1 MAKPRLIILIRHAQ
15 SEGNKNREI
24 HQTIPDHRV
33 KLTPDGWQQAYD
45 AGKRLRKMLRADDTL
60 HFFTSPYRRTR
71 ETTEGILATLTSDEA
86 EPSPFKRNNIK
97 VYEEPRLR
105 EQDFGNFQPCSAEM
119 ERMWQE
125 RADYGHFFYRI
136 PNGESAAD
144 AYDRISGFNESLWR
158 QFGEDDFASVCVLV
172 THGLMSRVFLMK
184 WYHFSVEYFED
195 LRNINHC
202 ELLIM
207 NKQDSGKY
215 VLENNLRTWSELR
228 KERALKKGKEKEKE
242 KEKSDAGTP
251 GSKDTSKLDK
261 ALSADSPVKPPRRW
275 GGCPNGCSHD
285 KSFRLRS
292 ALAELVHRDGTSV
305 HPNLSAVPSPV
316 TTTVSASSSLA
327 ALGFATPPTT
337 NGTSTPSSN
346 LGTRRPAARRFQSED
361 DSSSSDVEGERNR
374 TPQIDVAKARE
385 ETVSSP
391 DGTPS
396 FISVDDRLRAQDMKS
411 PPANGKT
418 PLAILP
424 LLSARGRDFGGTHSG
439 QSSDV
444 DSSEDDRARQRKQ
457 SSLGLKVVTS
467 RVAEM
472 SLNADGDSAPG
483 NGKRDQSGMGRGTM
497 ANRLGDSPVSSSSGC
512 CEEHDHQ
519 LGEHNNE
526 NEHADD
532 EREKGNADEEDDA
545 DEMSDAEIDRA
556 EREDRS
562 IKGSVY

>member
-1 MAKPRLIILIRHAQ
+1 M
-15 SEGNKNREI
+15 
-24 HQTIPDHRV
+24 
-33 KLTPDGWQQAYD
+33 
-45 AGKRLRKMLRADDTL
+45 
-60 HFFTSPYRRTR
+60 
-71 ETTEGILATLTSDEA
+71 
-86 EPSPFKRNNIK
+86 
-97 VYEEPRLR
+97 
-105 EQDFGNFQPCSAEM
+105 
-119 ERMWQE
+119 
-125 RADYGHFFYRI
+125 
-136 PNGESAAD
+136 
-144 AYDRISGFNESLWR
+144 
-158 QFGEDDFASVCVLV
+158 

-228 KERALKKGKEKEKE
+228 KERALKKGKERE
-242 KEKSDAGTP
+242 KEKSDTSTP

-261 ALSADSPVKPPRRW
+261 ALSAESPAKPPRRW

-292 ALAELVHRDGTSV
+292 ALADLVHRDGISV
-305 HPNLSAVPSPV
+305 HPNLSAAPSPV

-346 LGTRRPAARRFQSED
+346 LGARRPAARRFQSED
-361 DSSSSDVEGERNR
+361 DDSSSDVEGERNR
-374 TPQIDVAKARE
+374 TPQIDVAKARD

-439 QSSDV
+439 QTSCAGSDM

-472 SLNADGDSAPG
+472 NVNGGGDSAPG
-483 NGKRDQSGMGRGTM
+483 TGKRDQSGMGRGTM

-512 CEEHDHQ
+512 CEEHHHQ
-519 LGEHNNE
+519 QSEHNNE

-532 EREKGNADEEDDA
+532 EREKGNDEDDV

>member
-1 MAKPRLIILIRHAQ
+1 
-15 SEGNKNREI
+15 
-24 HQTIPDHRV
+24 
-33 KLTPDGWQQAYD
+33 
-45 AGKRLRKMLRADDTL
+45 
-60 HFFTSPYRRTR
+60 
-71 ETTEGILATLTSDEA
+71 
-86 EPSPFKRNNIK
+86 
-97 VYEEPRLR
+97 
-105 EQDFGNFQPCSAEM
+105 
-119 ERMWQE
+119 
-125 RADYGHFFYRI
+125 
-136 PNGESAAD
+136 
-144 AYDRISGFNESLWR
+144 
-158 QFGEDDFASVCVLV
+158 
-172 THGLMSRVFLMK
+172 MSRVFLMK

-242 KEKSDAGTP
+242 KFDTGTP

-261 ALSADSPVKPPRRW
+261 ALSADSPLKPPRRW

-305 HPNLSAVPSPV
+305 HPNLSAAPSPV

-346 LGTRRPAARRFQSED
+346 LGNRRPAARRFQSED
-361 DSSSSDVEGERNR
+361 DDSSSDVEGERNR
-374 TPQIDVAKARE
+374 TPQIDVAKARD

-472 SLNADGDSAPG
+472 NPGGGNGDGAPG
-483 NGKRDQSGMGRGTM
+483 SGKRDQSGMGRGTL

-512 CEEHDHQ
+512 CEEHHHQ
-519 LGEHNNE
+519 QVEQNNE

-532 EREKGNADEEDDA
+532 EREKGNGDEDDDV

>member
-1 MAKPRLIILIRHAQ
+1 
-15 SEGNKNREI
+15 
-24 HQTIPDHRV
+24 
-33 KLTPDGWQQAYD
+33 
-45 AGKRLRKMLRADDTL
+45 
-60 HFFTSPYRRTR
+60 
-71 ETTEGILATLTSDEA
+71 
-86 EPSPFKRNNIK
+86 
-97 VYEEPRLR
+97 
-105 EQDFGNFQPCSAEM
+105 
-119 ERMWQE
+119 
-125 RADYGHFFYRI
+125 
-136 PNGESAAD
+136 
-144 AYDRISGFNESLWR
+144 
-158 QFGEDDFASVCVLV
+158 
-172 THGLMSRVFLMK
+172 MSRVFLMK

-242 KEKSDAGTP
+242 KSDTGTP

-261 ALSADSPVKPPRRW
+261 ALSADSPLKPPRRW

-346 LGTRRPAARRFQSED
+346 LGNRRPAARRFQSED
-361 DSSSSDVEGERNR
+361 DDSSSDVEGERNR
-374 TPQIDVAKARE
+374 TPQIDVAKARD

-472 SLNADGDSAPG
+472 NLGGGNGDGAPG
-483 NGKRDQSGMGRGTM
+483 SGKRDQSGMGRGTL

-512 CEEHDHQ
+512 CEEHHHQ
-519 LGEHNNE
+519 QVEQNNE

-532 EREKGNADEEDDA
+532 EREKGNGDEDDV

>member
-1 MAKPRLIILIRHAQ
+1 
-15 SEGNKNREI
+15 
-24 HQTIPDHRV
+24 
-33 KLTPDGWQQAYD
+33 
-45 AGKRLRKMLRADDTL
+45 
-60 HFFTSPYRRTR
+60 
-71 ETTEGILATLTSDEA
+71 
-86 EPSPFKRNNIK
+86 
-97 VYEEPRLR
+97 
-105 EQDFGNFQPCSAEM
+105 
-119 ERMWQE
+119 
-125 RADYGHFFYRI
+125 
-136 PNGESAAD
+136 
-144 AYDRISGFNESLWR
+144 
-158 QFGEDDFASVCVLV
+158 
-172 THGLMSRVFLMK
+172 MSRVFLMK

-242 KEKSDAGTP
+242 KSDTGTP
-251 GSKDTSKLDK
+251 GAKDTSKLDK
-261 ALSADSPVKPPRRW
+261 ALSADSPVKAPRRW

-305 HPNLSAVPSPV
+305 HPNLSAAASPV
-316 TTTVSASSSLA
+316 TTTASNSSSLN

-346 LGTRRPAARRFQSED
+346 LGNRRPAARRFQSED
-361 DSSSSDVEGERNR
+361 DFSSDGERNR
-374 TPQIDVAKARE
+374 TPQIDVVKARE

-439 QSSDV
+439 QTSRAGSDV
-444 DSSEDDRARQRKQ
+444 DSSEDDRARQRKS

-467 RVAEM
+467 RVAEV
-472 SLNADGDSAPG
+472 SLSGDGDGAPG
-483 NGKRDQSGMGRGTM
+483 SGKRDQSGMGRGTM

-512 CEEHDHQ
+512 CEEHHHQ
-519 LGEHNNE
+519 HDEQNNE

-532 EREKGNADEEDDA
+532 EREKGNADDEDD
-545 DEMSDAEIDRA
+545 MSDADIDRA

>member
-33 KLTPDGWQQAYD
+33 KLTKDGWDQAYD
-45 AGKRLRKMLRADDTL
+45 AGRRLRKMLRADDTL

-71 ETTEGILATLTSDEA
+71 ETTEGILATLTSDEE

-202 ELLIM
+202 EFLIM
-207 NKQDSGKY
+207 TKQENAKY
-215 VLENNLRTWSELR
+215 VLENKLRTWSELR
-228 KERALKKGKEKEKE
+228 RERALKKEKDKER
-242 KEKSDAGTP
+242 GTP
-251 GSKDTSKLDK
+251 TNRDASKLDK
-261 ALSADSPVKPPRRW
+261 ALTAAQSPIVAPRRW
-275 GGCPNGCSHD
+275 GGCPDGCNHD
-285 KSFRLRS
+285 KSFRIRS
-292 ALAELVHRDGTSV
+292 TLADLVKSDASATPAHLSSSAS
-305 HPNLSAVPSPV
+305 PSSANPLSAASL
-316 TTTVSASSSLA
+316 SSSGL
-327 ALGFATPPTT
+327 ATPPTT
-337 NGTSTPSSN
+337 NGSPTPPSGLSV
-346 LGTRRPAARRFQSED
+346 RRHQARRFQSED
-361 DSSSSDVEGERNR
+361 EEDHSCCSGQEGEIKMR
-374 TPQIDVAKARE
+374 TPQIDVIKARE
-385 ETVSSP
+385 EMVSSP

-396 FISVDDRLRAQDMKS
+396 FISVDDRLRAQDHVS
-411 PPANGKT
+411 PPVHGLN
-418 PLAILP
+418 
-424 LLSARGRDFGGTHSG
+424 ARGRDFGGSYSG
-439 QSSDV
+439 QNSRANSDA
-444 DSSEDDRARQRKQ
+444 DSSEDERTRMKRRHEF
-457 SSLGLKVVTS
+457 SSSGLTKFVSVSTAQTIVAVTAQDAGLRVLTDKVDNVRLDKDDGAGSS
-467 RVAEM
+467 RL
-472 SLNADGDSAPG
+472 S
-483 NGKRDQSGMGRGTM
+483 KRHHSTMGRM
-497 ANRLGDSPVSSSSGC
+497 ANRLGDSPISSSSND
-512 CEEHDHQ
+512 EY
-519 LGEHNNE
+519 
-526 NEHADD
+526 EHADD
-532 EREKGNADEEDDA
+532 EREKAGVQDDA
-545 DEMSDAEIDRA
+545 EDLSDIDTA
-556 EREDRS
+556 ERVDRS